1 MLIRQTLRTFEKH
14 CIRSMGRL
22 LKRSVRG
29 MQRSNDEVVLLEQRV
44 AALEPLVREL
54 TTASGN

>member
-1 MLIRQTLRTFEKH
+1 
-14 CIRSMGRL
+14 
-22 LKRSVRG
+22 